1 MKDIIR
7 NLESIKISTFIALYP
22 ALYKLIRRYQHHQ
35 ALPPN
40 AQTSSIASISLLP
53 LVLLLPSSITTHLN
67 LYSFSALAVSIANK
81 AELDGHLT
89 RIPRWLKKGGGW
101 WLFPL
106 TQGWLLYLSVFEP
119 HTFPDT
125 YKRVIVNVSRE
136 TKVEVECVCT
146 CSRLLTT
153 AQRVPIIIFR
163 DRPSTFLSSRTPHP
177 QTHSSLCS
185 LSSPSRHPTRRLPK
199 LCPSHTSLLSIRS
212 STPHIPHK
220 SERYVPRFI
229 QMNRGV

>member
-1 MKDIIR
+1 
-7 NLESIKISTFIALYP
+7 
-22 ALYKLIRRYQHHQ
+22 LYKLIRRYQHHQ
-35 ALPPN
+35 ALPPI

-89 RIPRWLKKGGGW
+89 LIPRWLKKGGGW

-125 YKRVIVNVSRE
+125 YRRVIVNVSRE
-136 TKVEVECVCT
+136 AKVEVECVCT

-153 AQRVPIIIFR
+153 AQRVPIIYISEI
-163 DRPSTFLSSRTPHP
+163 DQLPSCQAERPIPKL
-177 QTHSSLCS
+177 THH
-185 LSSPSRHPTRRLPK
+185 SSPSLHHPAILP
-199 LCPSHTSLLSIRS
+199 
-212 STPHIPHK
+212 
-220 SERYVPRFI
+220 
-229 QMNRGV
+229 